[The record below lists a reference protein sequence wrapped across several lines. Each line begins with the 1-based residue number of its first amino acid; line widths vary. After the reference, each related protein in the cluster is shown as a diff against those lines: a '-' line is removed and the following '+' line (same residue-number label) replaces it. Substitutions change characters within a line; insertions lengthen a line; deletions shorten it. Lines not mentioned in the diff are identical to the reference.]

1 MDEEY
6 IKNLNYEEKL
16 VFLKIFC
23 KLVRSDGAIAS
34 EEIEL
39 LKSIAVRYGVAAD
52 KMVEI
57 IKTPNIDHIAEAAK
71 IKDRHHALHL
81 IRELCLFANVDND
94 LADNELDIVIDAARA
109 MNVEDEK
116 IILINRFVLDS
127 LILSKTGRII
137 MEEDNG

>member
-6 IKNLNYEEKL
+6 IKKLDYEEREI
-16 VFLKIFC
+16 FLRIFC
-23 KLVRSDGAIAS
+23 RLVRADGAIAS
-34 EEIEL
+34 EEVEL
-39 LKSIAVRYGVAAD
+39 LKSIALQYGVPTE

-57 IKTPNIDHIAEAAK
+57 IKMPNIDHVQEASK

-81 IRELCLFANVDND
+81 IRELCLFANVDNN
-94 LADNELDIVIDAARA
+94 LADNELDIIIDAAHA
-109 MNVEDEK
+109 MGIEDEK

-127 LILSKTGRII
+127 LILAKTGRII

>member
-1 MDEEY
+1 MEEEY
-6 IKNLNYEEKL
+6 IKKLDYEEKL

-23 KLVRSDGAIAS
+23 KLVRSDGSIAS

-39 LKSIAVRYGVAAD
+39 LKSIASRYGVPAD

-57 IKTPNIDHIAEAAK
+57 IKMPNIDHVEEAAK

-81 IRELCLFANVDND
+81 IKELCLFANVDND

-116 IILINRFVLDS
+116 VILINRLVLDS
-127 LILSKTGRII
+127 LILAKTASII